1 MTATILLTP
10 AVEDRT
16 PSSLPPRLVLAPGDT
31 APALIDGAWWPR
43 SRDLAAEL
51 PALIEVLDPLWGR
64 ITRVTVHPTFWP
76 VIPRKV
82 PVHGHVVHVGWFEAE
97 QDPHKL
103 LLLSYTV
110 GRWDLLVVPPETEP
124 VTAARLMTMAADP
137 SWSLTA
143 TGLIQEAE
151 RFRAAAEAEA
161 DSDSYREAFWD
172 SEGGHDARH
181 PDSRTPDRAVIGHVP
196 TPAEGV

>member
-16 PSSLPPRLVLAPGDT
+16 PSSSPLRLVLAPPGT

-43 SRDLAAEL
+43 SRDLTAEL

-64 ITRVTVHPTFWP
+64 ITRVTVNPTFWP

-82 PVHGHVVHVGWFEAE
+82 PVQGHVVHVGWFEAE

-110 GRWDLLVVPPETEP
+110 GRWDLLVIPPETEP
-124 VTAARLMTMAADP
+124 ATAARLMATAADP
-137 SWSLTA
+137 SRSLTA
-143 TGLIQEAE
+143 TCLIHEAE
-151 RFRAAAEAEA
+151 RFRAAAEAAAASDLIPEA
-161 DSDSYREAFWD
+161 VWD
-172 SEGGHDARH
+172 SEGGHDARRPASH
-181 PDSRTPDRAVIGHVP
+181 ASARAVIDDVP
-196 TPAEGV
+196 TPAEGM

>member
-10 AVEDRT
+10 GVEGRT
-16 PSSLPPRLVLAPGDT
+16 RSPSGLRLVLAPPGT

-43 SRDLAAEL
+43 SRDLTAEL

-64 ITRVTVHPTFWP
+64 ITRVTVNPTFWP

-82 PVHGHVVHVGWFEAE
+82 PVQGHVVHVGWFEAE

-110 GRWDLLVVPPETEP
+110 GRWDLLVIPPETEP
-124 VTAARLMTMAADP
+124 TTAARLMATATDP
-137 SWSLTA
+137 SRSLTA
-143 TGLIQEAE
+143 TGLIHEAE
-151 RFRAAAEAEA
+151 RFRAAAEAAA
-161 DSDSYREAFWD
+161 DSDSLREAVWD

-181 PDSRTPDRAVIGHVP
+181 PASRTPAEAVIYHVP
-196 TPAEGV
+196 TPAAGV